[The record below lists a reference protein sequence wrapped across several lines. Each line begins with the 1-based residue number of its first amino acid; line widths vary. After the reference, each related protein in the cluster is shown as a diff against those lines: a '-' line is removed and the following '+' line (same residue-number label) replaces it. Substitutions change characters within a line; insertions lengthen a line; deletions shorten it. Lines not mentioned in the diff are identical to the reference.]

1 MVERTQETGYCLL
14 QLKDDG
20 GMRMSRICP
29 KCGKE
34 MSDTAKFC
42 NQCGYRFEER
52 QLFCLWCGAKVESG
66 DRFCPECGRSL
77 SQGGPGPQQNAGW
90 QNAGQQNTGQAGGGF
105 TKDEFISMSKSG
117 VGKFVD
123 AINDMTGQEGKT
135 DIRLR
140 ELVSEVFRRHTVEE
154 REELFISGTKKT
166 TPAPENMTADWPHP
180 WLFARIFLMFLVVF
194 AGLLVMI
201 LQFSNTNAIPGAMF
215 IGALIVP
222 FSLVIFFWETN
233 IPRNISIFDVVSIF
247 FIGGVMSLIFT
258 LILYGYI
265 YVGELNYT
273 GAILVGIVEEVGKI
287 VVAGHYV
294 KKRNTSYI
302 LNGLLLGACVGAGF
316 AVFETAGYAFS
327 ALLYGGIPSMIDVL
341 ILRGALAIGGHTLWA
356 AISTAGLVIAKG
368 ERPFDRKMYLD
379 PKFLKFLLLVIA
391 LHAVWDMPITLGQ
404 SVHLVQWVLCAVAV
418 VIVLVLLSSGLR
430 QVSAVSERARR
441 QKRNANM

>member
-1 MVERTQETGYCLL
+1 
-14 QLKDDG
+14 
-20 GMRMSRICP
+20 MSRICP

-327 ALLYGGIPSMIDVL
+327 ALLYGGIPNMIDVL

>member
-1 MVERTQETGYCLL
+1 
-14 QLKDDG
+14 
-20 GMRMSRICP
+20 MRMSRICP

-166 TPAPENMTADWPHP
+166 TPAPENMTADWPNP

-327 ALLYGGIPSMIDVL
+327 ALLYGGIPNMIDVL

-379 PKFLKFLLLVIA
+379 PKFLKFLFLVIA

>member
-1 MVERTQETGYCLL
+1 
-14 QLKDDG
+14 
-20 GMRMSRICP
+20 MSRICP

-273 GAILVGIVEEVGKI
+273 GAIPVGIVEEVGKI

-404 SVHLVQWVLCAVAV
+404 SVYLVQWVLCAVAV

>member
-1 MVERTQETGYCLL
+1 
-14 QLKDDG
+14 
-20 GMRMSRICP
+20 MSRICP
-29 KCGKE
+29 KCRKE

>member
-1 MVERTQETGYCLL
+1 
-14 QLKDDG
+14 
-20 GMRMSRICP
+20 MSRICP

-52 QLFCLWCGAKVESG
+52 QLFCLWCGAKVENG

-140 ELVSEVFRRHTVEE
+140 ELVSEVFRHHTVEE

-356 AISTAGLVIAKG
+356 AISTAGLVIAQG

>member
-1 MVERTQETGYCLL
+1 
-14 QLKDDG
+14 
-20 GMRMSRICP
+20 MSRICP

-327 ALLYGGIPSMIDVL
+327 ALPYGGIPSMIDVL

>member
-1 MVERTQETGYCLL
+1 
-14 QLKDDG
+14 
-20 GMRMSRICP
+20 MSRICP

-77 SQGGPGPQQNAGW
+77 GQGGPGPQQNAGW

>member
-1 MVERTQETGYCLL
+1 
-14 QLKDDG
+14 
-20 GMRMSRICP
+20 MSRICP

-166 TPAPENMTADWPHP
+166 TPAPENMTADWPNP

-327 ALLYGGIPSMIDVL
+327 ALLYGGIPNMIDVL

-379 PKFLKFLLLVIA
+379 PKFLKFLFLVIA

>member
-1 MVERTQETGYCLL
+1 
-14 QLKDDG
+14 
-20 GMRMSRICP
+20 MSRICP

-166 TPAPENMTADWPHP
+166 TPAPENMTADLPHP

>member
-1 MVERTQETGYCLL
+1 
-14 QLKDDG
+14 
-20 GMRMSRICP
+20 MSRICP

-368 ERPFDRKMYLD
+368 EGPFDRKMYLD
-379 PKFLKFLLLVIA
+379 PKFLKFLLLVIT

>member
-1 MVERTQETGYCLL
+1 
-14 QLKDDG
+14 
-20 GMRMSRICP
+20 MSRICP

-52 QLFCLWCGAKVESG
+52 QLFCLWCGAKAESG

-247 FIGGVMSLIFT
+247 FIGGIMSLIFT

>member
-1 MVERTQETGYCLL
+1 
-14 QLKDDG
+14 
-20 GMRMSRICP
+20 MSRICP

-52 QLFCLWCGAKVESG
+52 QLFCLWCGAKVESW

-123 AINDMTGQEGKT
+123 AINDMTGQEGKM

-327 ALLYGGIPSMIDVL
+327 ALLYGGIPNMIDVL

-404 SVHLVQWVLCAVAV
+404 SVYLVQWVLCAVAV

>member
-1 MVERTQETGYCLL
+1 
-14 QLKDDG
+14 
-20 GMRMSRICP
+20 MSRICP

-123 AINDMTGQEGKT
+123 AINDMTGQEGKM

-327 ALLYGGIPSMIDVL
+327 ALLYGGIPNMIDVL

-404 SVHLVQWVLCAVAV
+404 SVYLVQWVLCAVAV

>member
-1 MVERTQETGYCLL
+1 
-14 QLKDDG
+14 
-20 GMRMSRICP
+20 MSRICP

-140 ELVSEVFRRHTVEE
+140 ELVSEVFRRNTVEE

>member
-1 MVERTQETGYCLL
+1 
-14 QLKDDG
+14 
-20 GMRMSRICP
+20 MSRICP

-90 QNAGQQNTGQAGGGF
+90 QNAGQQSAGQAGGGF

-327 ALLYGGIPSMIDVL
+327 ALLYGGIPNMIDVL

-404 SVHLVQWVLCAVAV
+404 SVYLVQWVLCAVAV

>member
-1 MVERTQETGYCLL
+1 
-14 QLKDDG
+14 
-20 GMRMSRICP
+20 MSRICP

-273 GAILVGIVEEVGKI
+273 GAILVGIVGEVGKI

-327 ALLYGGIPSMIDVL
+327 ALLYGGIPNMIDVL

>member
-1 MVERTQETGYCLL
+1 
-14 QLKDDG
+14 
-20 GMRMSRICP
+20 MSRICP

-368 ERPFDRKMYLD
+368 ERPFDRKMYLY

-430 QVSAVSERARR
+430 QVSAVAERARR

>member
-1 MVERTQETGYCLL
+1 
-14 QLKDDG
+14 
-20 GMRMSRICP
+20 MSRICP

-404 SVHLVQWVLCAVAV
+404 SVYLVQWVLCAVAV

>member
-1 MVERTQETGYCLL
+1 
-14 QLKDDG
+14 
-20 GMRMSRICP
+20 MSRICP

-404 SVHLVQWVLCAVAV
+404 SVRLVQWVLCAVAV

>member
-1 MVERTQETGYCLL
+1 
-14 QLKDDG
+14 
-20 GMRMSRICP
+20 MSRICP

-341 ILRGALAIGGHTLWA
+341 ILRGTLAIGGHTLWA

>member
-1 MVERTQETGYCLL
+1 M
-14 QLKDDG
+14 
-20 GMRMSRICP
+20 
-29 KCGKE
+29 
-34 MSDTAKFC
+34 
-42 NQCGYRFEER
+42 
-52 QLFCLWCGAKVESG
+52 
-66 DRFCPECGRSL
+66 
-77 SQGGPGPQQNAGW
+77 
-90 QNAGQQNTGQAGGGF
+90 
-105 TKDEFISMSKSG
+105 
-117 VGKFVD
+117 
-123 AINDMTGQEGKT
+123 
-135 DIRLR
+135 
-140 ELVSEVFRRHTVEE
+140 
-154 REELFISGTKKT
+154 
-166 TPAPENMTADWPHP
+166 
-180 WLFARIFLMFLVVF
+180 
-194 AGLLVMI
+194 
-201 LQFSNTNAIPGAMF
+201 
-215 IGALIVP
+215 
-222 FSLVIFFWETN
+222 
-233 IPRNISIFDVVSIF
+233 
-247 FIGGVMSLIFT
+247 
-258 LILYGYI
+258 YGYI

-404 SVHLVQWVLCAVAV
+404 SVYLVQWVLCAVAV

>member
-1 MVERTQETGYCLL
+1 
-14 QLKDDG
+14 
-20 GMRMSRICP
+20 MSRICP

-327 ALLYGGIPSMIDVL
+327 ALLYGGIPNMIDVL

-379 PKFLKFLLLVIA
+379 PKFLKFLFLVIA

-404 SVHLVQWVLCAVAV
+404 SVYLVQWVLCAVAV

>member
-1 MVERTQETGYCLL
+1 
-14 QLKDDG
+14 
-20 GMRMSRICP
+20 MSRICP

-166 TPAPENMTADWPHP
+166 TPSPENMTADWPHP

-201 LQFSNTNAIPGAMF
+201 LEFSNTNAIPGAMF

-368 ERPFDRKMYLD
+368 EGPFDRKMYLD
-379 PKFLKFLLLVIA
+379 LKFLKFLLLVIA

>member
-1 MVERTQETGYCLL
+1 
-14 QLKDDG
+14 
-20 GMRMSRICP
+20 MSRICP

>member
-1 MVERTQETGYCLL
+1 
-14 QLKDDG
+14 
-20 GMRMSRICP
+20 MSRICP
-29 KCGKE
+29 KCGKG

-327 ALLYGGIPSMIDVL
+327 ALLYGGIPNMIDVL

>member
-1 MVERTQETGYCLL
+1 
-14 QLKDDG
+14 
-20 GMRMSRICP
+20 MSRICP

-327 ALLYGGIPSMIDVL
+327 ALLYGGIPNMIDVL

-404 SVHLVQWVLCAVAV
+404 SVYLVQWVLCAVAV

>member
-1 MVERTQETGYCLL
+1 
-14 QLKDDG
+14 
-20 GMRMSRICP
+20 MSRICP

-90 QNAGQQNTGQAGGGF
+90 QNAGQQNTGQVGGGF

-327 ALLYGGIPSMIDVL
+327 ALLYGGIPNMIDVL

-404 SVHLVQWVLCAVAV
+404 SVYLVQWVLCAVAV

>member
-1 MVERTQETGYCLL
+1 
-14 QLKDDG
+14 
-20 GMRMSRICP
+20 MSRICP
-29 KCGKE
+29 KCGKG

>member
-1 MVERTQETGYCLL
+1 
-14 QLKDDG
+14 
-20 GMRMSRICP
+20 MSRICP

-123 AINDMTGQEGKT
+123 AINDMTGQEGKM

-327 ALLYGGIPSMIDVL
+327 ALLYGGIPNMIDVL

>member
-1 MVERTQETGYCLL
+1 
-14 QLKDDG
+14 
-20 GMRMSRICP
+20 MSRICP

-166 TPAPENMTADWPHP
+166 TPAPEDMTADWPHP

-404 SVHLVQWVLCAVAV
+404 SVYLVQWVLCAVAV

>member
-1 MVERTQETGYCLL
+1 
-14 QLKDDG
+14 
-20 GMRMSRICP
+20 MSRICP

-201 LQFSNTNAIPGAMF
+201 LQFSNTNAIAGAMF

>member
-1 MVERTQETGYCLL
+1 
-14 QLKDDG
+14 
-20 GMRMSRICP
+20 MSRICP

-140 ELVSEVFRRHTVEE
+140 VLVSEVFRRHTVEE

>member
-1 MVERTQETGYCLL
+1 
-14 QLKDDG
+14 
-20 GMRMSRICP
+20 MSRICP

-90 QNAGQQNTGQAGGGF
+90 QNAGQKNTGQAGGGF

-404 SVHLVQWVLCAVAV
+404 SVRLVQWVLCAVAV

>member
-1 MVERTQETGYCLL
+1 
-14 QLKDDG
+14 
-20 GMRMSRICP
+20 MSRICP

-90 QNAGQQNTGQAGGGF
+90 QNAGQKNTGQAGGGF

-247 FIGGVMSLIFT
+247 FIGGVMSHSYCT
-258 LILYGYI
+258 
-265 YVGELNYT
+265 
-273 GAILVGIVEEVGKI
+273 A
-287 VVAGHYV
+287 
-294 KKRNTSYI
+294 TSMWE
-302 LNGLLLGACVGAGF
+302 N
-316 AVFETAGYAFS
+316 
-327 ALLYGGIPSMIDVL
+327 
-341 ILRGALAIGGHTLWA
+341 
-356 AISTAGLVIAKG
+356 
-368 ERPFDRKMYLD
+368 
-379 PKFLKFLLLVIA
+379 
-391 LHAVWDMPITLGQ
+391 
-404 SVHLVQWVLCAVAV
+404 
-418 VIVLVLLSSGLR
+418 
-430 QVSAVSERARR
+430 
-441 QKRNANM
+441 

>member
-1 MVERTQETGYCLL
+1 
-14 QLKDDG
+14 
-20 GMRMSRICP
+20 MSRICP

-140 ELVSEVFRRHTVEE
+140 ELVSEVFRRHTVDE
-154 REELFISGTKKT
+154 RDELFISGTKKT
-166 TPAPENMTADWPHP
+166 TPAPENMTADWPNP

-327 ALLYGGIPSMIDVL
+327 ALLYGGIPNMIDVL

-379 PKFLKFLLLVIA
+379 PKFLKFLFLVIA

>member
-1 MVERTQETGYCLL
+1 
-14 QLKDDG
+14 
-20 GMRMSRICP
+20 MSRICP

-52 QLFCLWCGAKVESG
+52 QLFCLWCGAKVESW

-166 TPAPENMTADWPHP
+166 TPAPENMTADWPNP

-327 ALLYGGIPSMIDVL
+327 ALLYGGIPNMIDVL

-379 PKFLKFLLLVIA
+379 PKFLKFLFLVIA